1 VVTWPLAP
9 DPPCEQVLA
18 AVGVGCWALASPIL
32 RHRPVP
38 CPPSSWP
45 SRTRRPPYEQLLIGV
60 ARGSY
65 AWGVIFCSPPSSC
78 PRRLIGTHN
87 PPYEQWLVGMGV
99 DAVRCCALFV
109 VVVPVSRGESVT
121 WQGYGWALVRISRV
135 SPSRGLP
142 APLPDILSLTET
154 LTSRMGRRGSAG
166 ACGCGSCRRC
176 QYRS

>member
-65 AWGVIFCSPPSSC
+65 AWGCRLLFSPVLVSSSSNRH
-78 PRRLIGTHN
+78 PQSTLRAVARRHGGGCRSVLCAVCRRRPCFSGGVSDMAGLWVGIGTHLTGI
-87 PPYEQWLVGMGV
+87 PLQ
-99 DAVRCCALFV
+99 R
-109 VVVPVSRGESVT
+109 
-121 WQGYGWALVRISRV
+121 
-135 SPSRGLP
+135 SPGTP
-142 APLPDILSLTET
+142 A
-154 LTSRMGRRGSAG
+154 
-166 ACGCGSCRRC
+166 
-176 QYRS
+176 